1 MLNEYIKPVLKYSV
15 AGKYIAMGGIEVSNV
30 GIYKRIP
37 EGATPASESE
47 IDGLSKEQRVK
58 ADAYID
64 RLQRYLQDNQ
74 ANISEYTA
82 AQDNNYDIDP
92 DRKVNTYGGWRLSGN
107 RFSNMSSAEREIWRD
122 IWHDLGR

>member
-15 AGKYIAMGGIEVSNV
+15 CAEYISMGGIEISNA
-30 GIYKRIP
+30 GIYRRTP
-37 EGATPASESE
+37 EETTPASESE
-47 IDGLSKEQRVK
+47 IDGLAAKYRAK
-58 ADAYID
+58 ADVYID

-82 AQDNNYDIDP
+82 AQDNNWDIDP